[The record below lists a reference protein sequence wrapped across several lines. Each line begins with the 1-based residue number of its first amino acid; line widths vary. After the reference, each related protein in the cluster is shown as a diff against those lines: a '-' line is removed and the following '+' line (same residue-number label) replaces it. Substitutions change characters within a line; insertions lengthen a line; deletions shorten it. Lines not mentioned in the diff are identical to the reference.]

1 MTTEETLAEWVR
13 DHVAKVRDVVRE
25 SITLD
30 QWFSSYGLD
39 SVDAVVMA
47 GELEEDFG
55 IEIDPA
61 RFLACD
67 SFGQLITTLAP
78 DIDKAGE
85 RRVRS

>member
-1 MTTEETLAEWVR
+1 MSTEERLGEWVR
-13 DHVAKVRDVVRE
+13 DHVAKVRGVAPE
-25 SITLD
+25 SVTFDKGL
-30 QWFSSYGLD
+30 SSFGLD

-47 GELEEDFG
+47 GELEDAFG

-67 SFGQLITTLAP
+67 SFGEIITRLIP

-85 RRVRS
+85 RRISS